1 MAGSCFIRYWH
12 IPELLP
18 RKIGAW
24 TSPQRHTLQRWR
36 SGKTGRLP
44 WVFGCLIFLHGKNT
58 RFWITV
64 YIPWIIYIYAFY
76 YKIYGHCWH
85 FTILF
90 KHSWHF
96 LRVLARWV
104 FQKMHMNP
112 DLEASVNVR
121 RVLAF
126 GRCSPVPFHSV
137 ASRWGRPRPEQEVI
151 ILLRTLHLG

>member
-44 WVFGCLIFLHGKNT
+44 WMFGCLMFLYGKNT
-58 RFWITV
+58 RILN
-64 YIPWIIYIYAFY
+64 YCIPWIIYAFY
-76 YKIYGHCWH
+76 YKIYGHSWH
-85 FTILF
+85 FTILC

-96 LRVLARWV
+96 LRVL
-104 FQKMHMNP
+104 
-112 DLEASVNVR
+112 
-121 RVLAF
+121 VLATIM
-126 GRCSPVPFHSV
+126 SVPEHAYESRLRSISECEKSV
-137 ASRWGRPRPEQEVI
+137 SFWA
-151 ILLRTLHLG
+151 LRSSSVPLGCKSLGTTKARARSDHTS